1 MLRSC
6 RCHLRGYW
14 IVSTCEVTAEYRG
27 VGKLSDGDEGRR
39 VSYHFF
45 KKICVHGSDRR
56 AQICLKVRAIQVLE
70 IYSQNMYSPDCYFDG
85 KRISNMYSVE
95 DSPTNSMLV
104 PLLYRQ
110 HIPNQLSFYHHHP
123 KHHHCRNKK
132 QGKTR
137 KANSRAISSSGRW
150 YRILISLE
158 GAKAGS
164 NSPEWLERRIPA
176 GNLW

>member
-95 DSPTNSMLV
+95 DSPTIACWSHCFIVSIFQINFHFITIILSIIIV
-104 PLLYRQ
+104 VTRNRGKQERQ
-110 HIPNQLSFYHHHP
+110 THAQ
-123 KHHHCRNKK
+123 
-132 QGKTR
+132 
-137 KANSRAISSSGRW
+137 
-150 YRILISLE
+150 
-158 GAKAGS
+158 
-164 NSPEWLERRIPA
+164 SPPQEDGTES
-176 GNLW
+176 

>member
-56 AQICLKVRAIQVLE
+56 AQICLKVRAIQVLALKTCIRPTVTSMGKE
-70 IYSQNMYSPDCYFDG
+70 FQTCTASKIVPQIACWSHCFIVSIFQINFHFITIILSIIIVVTRNRGKQERQTHAQSPPQEDG
-85 KRISNMYSVE
+85 TES
-95 DSPTNSMLV
+95 
-104 PLLYRQ
+104 
-110 HIPNQLSFYHHHP
+110 
-123 KHHHCRNKK
+123 
-132 QGKTR
+132 
-137 KANSRAISSSGRW
+137 
-150 YRILISLE
+150 
-158 GAKAGS
+158 
-164 NSPEWLERRIPA
+164 
-176 GNLW
+176 